1 MMATL
6 AVEVLRH
13 FLFEKVMPAGRPTKY
28 SQEIID
34 QSSDYLDNFKES
46 GDVIPSIEGLSEH
59 LNISR
64 TCIYDWKTHEDKE
77 EFSYILEKILAKQG
91 RILINSGLKG
101 EFNSAITKLALGKH
115 GYHETHDLK
124 SSDGSMSPKSFNDF
138 YSK

>member
-1 MMATL
+1 MA
-6 AVEVLRH
+6 V
-13 FLFEKVMPAGRPTKY
+13 GRPTKY
-28 SQEIID
+28 SQEMVD
-34 QSSDYLDNFKES
+34 KSYDYLENFKEN

-64 TCIYDWKTHEDKE
+64 TCIYDWKTHEDKV

-101 EFNSAITKLALGKH
+101 DFNAAIAKLALGKH
-115 GYHETHDLK
+115 GYHDIKDLT